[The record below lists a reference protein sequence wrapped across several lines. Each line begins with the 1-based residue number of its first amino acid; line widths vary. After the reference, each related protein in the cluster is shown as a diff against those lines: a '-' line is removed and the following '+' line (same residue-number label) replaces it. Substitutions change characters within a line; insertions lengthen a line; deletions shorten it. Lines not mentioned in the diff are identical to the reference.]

1 MVTTRYSDQQGSK
14 SRQTIMRLC
23 LQAMAPTNQYQNGS
37 SNNLLR
43 PSLMGPKSRILEI
56 WNRAIFGFQDKILS
70 YGLEIGPFSRIW
82 FSRIGRGRQIL
93 ENGHPFSREIG
104 LSGKWSLC
112 YMVRLLAMPR
122 VFVWLLI
129 LVAVEQIYDQIT
141 RRLVAQRV
149 APAAR
154 VILSQTPSFRRW
166 RLLMETMAYWQQVSL
181 SLSRCSYLFELQRPR
196 TLVPTGPT

>member
-1 MVTTRYSDQQGSK
+1 MSARSPPLGQVLRDRNAGFLK
-14 SRQTIMRLC
+14 S
-23 LQAMAPTNQYQNGS
+23 
-37 SNNLLR
+37 
-43 PSLMGPKSRILEI
+43 
-56 WNRAIFGFQDKILS
+56 
-70 YGLEIGPFSRIW
+70 EIGPFSNFKRKSYLMDLKSAHSQESD
-82 FSRIGRGRQIL
+82 FQESGEVDRFLKMGTHFQERSGSL
-93 ENGHPFSREIG
+93 ENG
-104 LSGKWSLC
+104 LCVTWSGFWLPTP
-112 YMVRLLAMPR
+112 M

-181 SLSRCSYLFELQRPR
+181 SLPRCSYLFVLRRPR

>member
-1 MVTTRYSDQQGSK
+1 MSPVG
-14 SRQTIMRLC
+14 
-23 LQAMAPTNQYQNGS
+23 
-37 SNNLLR
+37 
-43 PSLMGPKSRILEI
+43 
-56 WNRAIFGFQDKILS
+56 AIFVPSPLKPGTTLLNILPPLIVERVSQESDFQESGEVDRFLKMGTHFQERS
-70 YGLEIGPFSRIW
+70 GS
-82 FSRIGRGRQIL
+82 L
-93 ENGHPFSREIG
+93 ENGLCITR
-104 LSGKWSLC
+104 SGFWL
-112 YMVRLLAMPR
+112 RPL

-141 RRLVAQRV
+141 RRLVAQRI

-181 SLSRCSYLFELQRPR
+181 SLPRCSYLFVLRRPR